1 MVLGACKEKDDQAAA
16 LADLQAQMEEMQK
29 GREDS
34 PLVEEPVKEEEKE
47 EESET
52 PKISE
57 SELPKI
63 SESEFSDLKIENK
76 VLRGSVDRSKET
88 LKKSESKIEELEKTL
103 EELQKEFE
111 EYRKKYVLKIR
122 AKAEGMKL
130 ATLEIPSGKIYKDV
144 VISEVTELRIKL
156 RHAGGAASLNVDTAP
171 SEWVEKYALVSK
183 ESLVPEPVASGDA
196 DGLEKAEMDASDA
209 IAIITGD
216 KGVGTGFFVEGKG
229 GYYLYTAA
237 HVLSGN
243 EQLEVTTSDGRK
255 FKNLGRL
262 EIAEGEDLVRL
273 AIGVVP
279 KHALELPKL
288 GQVQDGAEIT
298 AFGNSGGGGVVNQ
311 AEGTVNGI
319 GDSSFEVTAE
329 IIQGNSGGAIVER
342 DTSVALGVVTHAI
355 AARTDVWAQS
365 TRFTKVRRFA
375 ARLDR
380 PIEWKKT
387 TVFDFLKEPK
397 AIEEIDR
404 VTRLIF
410 ALSMLQ
416 PSGRGL
422 RLNTRVGG
430 EVTAMD
436 IFREN
441 SNMRAVQD
449 LLKMNKELGERKIGL
464 SKADLKKQYASY
476 YRDLLSGSKAQSYRF
491 QNLTMSSFHKKRSQ
505 ESLMWRAK
513 AEEALVARVVAMR

>member
-1 MVLGACKEKDDQAAA
+1 MLLGSCKQEDDQAVA

-29 GREDS
+29 GNEYS
-34 PLVEEPVKEEEKE
+34 PLVEEPLEEEEKE
-47 EESET
+47 E
-52 PKISE
+52 E

-76 VLRGSVDRSKET
+76 VLRGSVDRSTET

-103 EELQKEFE
+103 EDLQKEFE
-111 EYRKKYVLKIR
+111 EYRKKYLLKIR

-171 SEWVEKYALVSK
+171 SEWVKKYALVSK
-183 ESLVPEPVASGDA
+183 ESLVPEPFTSRNA
-196 DGLEKAEMDASDA
+196 DGSEKAEMDAADA

-243 EQLEVTTSDGRK
+243 KQLEVTTSDGRK
-255 FKNLGRL
+255 FKSFGRL

-279 KHALELPKL
+279 KHALELPL
-288 GQVQDGAEIT
+288 SGQVQDGVGIT
-298 AFGNSGGGGVVNQ
+298 AFGNSGGGVVNQ

-380 PIEWKKT
+380 PIEWKTT

-410 ALSMLQ
+410 TLSMLQ
-416 PSGRGL
+416 PSGSGL
-422 RLNTRVGG
+422 RLNTLVGEG
-430 EVTAMD
+430 VTAMD

-449 LLKMNKELGERKIGL
+449 LLKMNEELRERKIGL
-464 SKADLKKQYASY
+464 SKADLKKQYSSY
-476 YRDLLSGSKAQSYRF
+476 YRDILSGSKAQSYRF

-513 AEEALVARVVAMR
+513 AEKALAARVVSMR